1 MLFVDGFASN
11 DKMQR
16 FKHHT
21 EQQVYH
27 TSKDLQ
33 QSPYTGK
40 DSQQV
45 GIVFILD
52 GKTEYTN
59 CMIQTVNDPS
69 LSQKNITDSMIS
81 SFPSMH
87 PPRICCHLFPT
98 SVFCVLSSGESGI
111 GPVSVFDKRPR
122 KIRRRRSP
130 RCLEASA
137 NHFTALVSTSRW

>member
-1 MLFVDGFASN
+1 MKQSSGNRVIMLFVDGFASN

-59 CMIQTVNDPS
+59 LS
-69 LSQKNITDSMIS
+69 LIHI
-81 SFPSMH
+81 
-87 PPRICCHLFPT
+87 
-98 SVFCVLSSGESGI
+98 
-111 GPVSVFDKRPR
+111 
-122 KIRRRRSP
+122 
-130 RCLEASA
+130 
-137 NHFTALVSTSRW
+137 

>member
-59 CMIQTVNDPS
+59 CMIQTVNDPT

-87 PPRICCHLFPT
+87 PPRICCHLFYRPESRESDQYPYLTKT
-98 SVFCVLSSGESGI
+98 SEDSTEKKSKMFG
-111 GPVSVFDKRPR
+111 SVR
-122 KIRRRRSP
+122 KSLHRS
-130 RCLEASA
+130 RQYIEVVMII
-137 NHFTALVSTSRW
+137 TIQR